1 MNKTMKPIVEII
13 VINHYAQD
21 VLGIFNDCV
30 HQLDNS
36 FVLHCNL
43 ECGVVDSSAHLF
55 KCYKF

>member
-1 MNKTMKPIVEII
+1 MKPIVEII